1 MLKDPGDYTPIE
13 TDWTYDAC
21 VDKYNTYLTPATK
34 TFRAYEKPLVLEKG
48 FGQYLWDADGKKYVD
63 MMAQN
68 LCISVGYNHPLVTA
82 ETKKQIDMLQ
92 HATAMYIQ
100 GVPAHFGEELA
111 ARFPKNHDWVV
122 HLVNSGAEAADLALL
137 MAQLYTS
144 NFEMIALRTSY
155 HGIHAAGMAL
165 SGMNVFKQPLPP
177 MAGIHHVANP
187 DPYRGIF
194 GDNVDEY
201 VEEISR
207 TIHASTCGQIAGF
220 VVEPIQGFGGVIPM
234 PEGYM
239 AKAFER
245 VRAAGGICI
254 VDEIQTGFGRTGD
267 HFWGFEAHDVV
278 PDMILLG
285 KGIGNGYPL
294 SAVVVKRDIAEAMTH
309 RKYFNSYTF
318 NPICCAAGRAV
329 LRAIDED
336 GIQENARETGAYLR
350 KRMRELQ
357 NKYDLIGDVRGK
369 GLHDGV
375 ELVKDRGTKEPAEK
389 EAGIITEYAKD
400 NGVIVGKGGAMGNM
414 IRMNPPMCIQKAD
427 IDTVTEVLDE
437 GFRRL

>member
-1 MLKDPGDYTPIE
+1 MLKKLNEYSPIE
-13 TDWTYDAC
+13 TDWSYDAC
-21 VDKYNTYLTPATK
+21 VRKCDTFLTPAMK

-48 FGQYLWDADGKKYVD
+48 AGQYVWDADGRQYID

-68 LCISVGYNHPLVTA
+68 LCISVGYSHPLVTA
-82 ETKKQIDMLQ
+82 ETKKQIDLLQ
-92 HATAMYIQ
+92 HATSMYIQ
-100 GVPAHFGEELA
+100 GVPAHYGEELA
-111 ARFPKNHDWVV
+111 ARFPEGHDWVV

-137 MAQLYTS
+137 MAQLYTG
-144 NFEMIALRTSY
+144 NFEMIALRTAY
-155 HGIHAAGMAL
+155 HGIHTAGMAL
-165 SGMNVFKQPLPP
+165 SGIHSFKQPLPP

-194 GDNVDEY
+194 GDDVDEY

-207 TIHASTCGQIAGF
+207 TINASTCGQIAGF

-234 PEGYM
+234 PEGYL

-245 VRAAGGICI
+245 VRAAGGLCI

-267 HFWGFEAHDVV
+267 HFWGFEAHGVV

-294 SAVVVKRDIAEAMTH
+294 SAVVVKREIAEAMTH

-336 GIQENARETGAYLR
+336 GTRENARETGAYLR
-350 KRMRELQ
+350 LRMQELQ
-357 NKYDLIGDVRGK
+357 EKYDVIGDVRGK

-375 ELVKDRGTKEPAEK
+375 ELVRDRRTKEPADT
-389 EAGIITEYAKD
+389 EAGIVTEYARD
-400 NGVIVGKGGAMGNM
+400 NGVIIGKGGALGNM
-414 IRMNPPMCIQKAD
+414 LRLNPPMCIQAAD
-427 IDTVTEVLDE
+427 IDTVADVLDE
-437 GFRRL
+437 AFRRL